1 MHPFEQIFDHIR
13 GAENY
18 RERCQL
24 MEYLYKVTEN
34 RKKTLDESDRRALA
48 EFALKEAAGL
58 PAIIEATE
66 DVAARDDVCTYAGFL
81 PAFVMLAYPQA
92 SDMPE
97 ADYASMLAL
106 HDVLARERFLE
117 NAVDDAFEEKIP
129 TAVDIDRLLCV
140 VVPLKEEYRKGKF
153 YVGILHYREQ
163 VLKLEADAKAKLV
176 AYTASELRRYLAME
190 SFDKVVMDALEMVVD
205 VCSLFMTDELA
216 ALIAELLPRVND
228 ATMFF
233 ALQTLLR
240 AQKPVP
246 KEEEIVD
253 HLARD
258 LEHADALYHLLR
270 EVGKTSL
277 FPAELAT
284 PEYLAKSDLVH
295 WLTYPTELG
304 QVPDEI
310 EYLGM
315 VKKGL
320 IKGEIYHVF
329 RYKSM
334 SDTLDDASKG
344 KWLIGWSND
353 EGGTFS
359 KFDLYDDYDGGTVE
373 KTLKNIKKKIL

>member
-13 GAENY
+13 GAETY

-66 DVAARDDVCTYAGFL
+66 DIAARDDVCTYAGFL
-81 PAFVMLAYPQA
+81 PEFVMLAYPKA
-92 SDMPE
+92 TDMPE
-97 ADYASMLAL
+97 ADYANMLAL

-117 NAVDDAFEEKIP
+117 NAVDEAFEEKIP
-129 TAVDIDRLLCV
+129 VAEDIDRLLCV
-140 VVPLKEEYRKGKF
+140 VAPLKEEYRKGKF
-153 YVGILHYREQ
+153 YVGLLHYRDQ
-163 VLKLEADAKAKLV
+163 VLQMAPDAKVKLV

-216 ALIAELLPRVND
+216 SLIAELLPRVNN

-246 KEEEIVD
+246 EAEKIVD

-258 LEHADALYHLLR
+258 LEHADALHHLLR
-270 EVGKTSL
+270 DIGKTDL
-277 FPAELAT
+277 FPSELAT

-304 QVPDEI
+304 QKPDEI
-310 EYLGM
+310 EYLGA

-320 IKGEIYHVF
+320 IKGELYHVF
-329 RYKSM
+329 RFKSN
-334 SDTLDDASKG
+334 SDTLDEACKG
-344 KWLIGWSND
+344 RWLIGWSND

-359 KFDLYDDYDGGTVE
+359 NFDLYDDYDGGTPD
-373 KTLKNIKKKIL
+373 KTLKNVKRKLL

>member
-18 RERCQL
+18 RERSQL

-66 DVAARDDVCTYAGFL
+66 DIAARDDVCTYAGFL
-81 PAFVMLAYPQA
+81 PAFVMLTYPQA
-92 SDMPE
+92 SAMPE
-97 ADYASMLAL
+97 ADYASMMAL
-106 HDVLARERFLE
+106 HDALARERFLE
-117 NAVDDAFEEKIP
+117 NAVDEAFEEKVP
-129 TAVDIDRLLCV
+129 TAEDIDRLLCV
-140 VVPLKEEYRKGKF
+140 VAPLKEEYRKGKF
-153 YVGILHYREQ
+153 YVGVLHYREQ
-163 VLKLEADAKAKLV
+163 VSKMDADAKAKLV
-176 AYTASELRRYLAME
+176 AYTASELRRYLDME

-216 ALIAELLPRVND
+216 ALIAELLPRVNN

-240 AQKPVP
+240 AKKPVP
-246 KEEEIVD
+246 EEGRIVD
-253 HLARD
+253 YLARD
-258 LEHADALYHLLR
+258 LEHADVLHHLLR
-270 EVGKTSL
+270 EVGKVDL
-277 FPAELAT
+277 FPAELNN

-304 QVPDEI
+304 QQPDEI
-310 EYLGM
+310 EYLGL

-320 IKGEIYHVF
+320 IQSEKYYVF
-329 RYKSM
+329 RYKSG
-334 SDTLDDASKG
+334 SDTLDDESKG
-344 KWLIGWSND
+344 VWLIGWAND
-353 EGGTFS
+353 DGGTFS
-359 KFDLYDDYDGGTVE
+359 KFDKYADYDGGTVE